1 MATLTTTPAAPP
13 RRLEAP
19 RRGASDR
26 RLGRLLWYLPA
37 LAITALFAFPL
48 AWIVLTAIKPRL
60 LINAYPPKF
69 TFSPTLDNFRL
80 VFDST
85 YIDAIRNSLIIA
97 VASAVLSVALATL
110 TAYGLS
116 RHGFRAKDNL
126 LFWILSLRMLPAIAV
141 LIPYSQMVRWFDL
154 SDTHLAMVLVYSVF
168 NISFSV
174 WLLKGFFDEIPK
186 EMEEAAKMDGYGPWQ
201 VFVKVAL
208 PLVVPGIATALVF
221 SIIQSM
227 NEYLL
232 AFVLTQ
238 REAVTAPVAL
248 TNVFIT
254 TFGVNYGGISAA
266 ASVLVAPVIVFAI
279 LVRKHLIRGMSF
291 GQLD

>member
-1 MATLTTTPAAPP
+1 MSAHAPA
-13 RRLEAP
+13 
-19 RRGASDR
+19 G
-26 RLGRLLWYLPA
+26 GRTGFAKFLWYLPA
-37 LAITALFAFPL
+37 LLITALFAFPIY
-48 AWIVLTAIKPRL
+48 WILLTSIKPRNL
-60 LINAYPPKF
+60 VQAYPPRF
-69 TFSPTLDNFRL
+69 RFEPTLDNYRF

-85 YIDAIRNSLIIA
+85 YVDAIRNSFIIA
-97 VASAVLSVALATL
+97 IVSAVVSVALATL

-116 RHGFRAKDNL
+116 RHSFRSKDNL

-141 LIPYSQMVRWFDL
+141 IIPFSRMVRWFEL
-154 SDTHLAMVLVYSVF
+154 QDTHLAMILVYSIF

-186 EMEEAAKMDGYGPWQ
+186 EMEEAAKMDGYGPWA
-201 VFVKVAL
+201 VFFKVSV
-208 PLVVPGIATALVF
+208 PLVIPGMATAMVF
-221 SIIQSM
+221 SIIQSL
-227 NEYLL
+227 NEFLL

-238 REAVTAPVAL
+238 RDAVTAPVAL

-266 ASVLVAPVIVFAI
+266 AMVLVAPVVVFAI